1 MKKFINSF
9 FRSFRAKITLTLIL
23 CVFLTGVIN
32 LFLIHKITFDS
43 AIKNL
48 RNRLM
53 IIAQTSTLMVDA
65 DLLMQIPLNRDGVN
79 TAQFKTVVDVLKKIK
94 DVIPSIK
101 YIYILTKTGQQ
112 GIWRF
117 IVDFDSSVQG
127 KKEDDTAYPGDKYD
141 ASRFPEMIRGYEQ
154 PSADKKLEV
163 DEWGVTLSG
172 YAPIRDK
179 SGKSVAMLGVD
190 MMADDV
196 YAIQKTVDRQVFF
209 VLILGIILSAL
220 LGILISRRITGP
232 IKKLV
237 EGTGHISEGEL
248 SFRIEVKGNDEI
260 SELAKSFNQMTA
272 SLFESRKKL
281 VTYFYRMVQSL
292 IRTLEARDTY
302 TRGHSER
309 VADYAGKIASK
320 MGFSQKKLELLR
332 EVTLLHDIGKIGVQE
347 GILNKKEKLTEQDWE
362 EIRKHP
368 VIGEDILRPI
378 FLDKEMLEIVRCHHE
393 RYDGKGYPDKIKG
406 ENINILTA
414 IVSVAD
420 AYDAMTSSRAYRPAL
435 SRETAIQELI
445 KNKGSQF
452 NPQVVDVFIQILQEP
467 NS

>member
-1 MKKFINSF
+1 MKKFINYF
-9 FRSFRAKITLTLIL
+9 FRSFSAKITLTLIL
-23 CVFLTGVIN
+23 SVLLTGVID
-32 LFLIHKITFDS
+32 LFLIHKITLDS
-43 AIKNL
+43 AINNL

-53 IIAQTSTLMVDA
+53 IIAQTSTLMVDT

-79 TAQFKTVVDVLKKIK
+79 TAQFKTVTDVLKKIK
-94 DVIPSIK
+94 DAVPSIK

-112 GIWRF
+112 RIWRF
-117 IVDFDSSVQG
+117 IIDFDSSASE

-141 ASRFPEMIRGYEQ
+141 ASRFPEMLKGYYY

-179 SGKSVAMLGVD
+179 NGESVAMLGVD

-209 VLILGIILSAL
+209 VLIFGVILSAI
-220 LGILISRRITGP
+220 LGVLISRRITVP
-232 IKKLV
+232 VKKLV

-248 SFRIEVKGNDEI
+248 DFRIEIKGNDEI
-260 SELAKSFNQMTA
+260 SELANSFNQMTA

-281 VTYFYRMVQSL
+281 VTYFYRTVQSL
-292 IRTLEARDTY
+292 IRTLEAKDPY
-302 TRGHSER
+302 TRGHAER
-309 VADYAGKIASK
+309 VADYAGKIALK
-320 MGFSQKKLELLR
+320 MGFSQRKLELLR
-332 EVTLLHDIGKIGVQE
+332 EVTMLHDIGKIGIQE
-347 GILNKKEKLTEQDWE
+347 GVLNKKEKLTEQDWE

-368 VIGEDILRPI
+368 VVGEDILRPI

-435 SRETAIQELI
+435 SQETAVQELI

-452 NPQVVDVFIQILQEP
+452 NPQVVDVFVQILQEP
-467 NS
+467 NP